1 MTIPAGFCG
10 TVTVKAAAEDPEGIY
25 APAEAEAVITV
36 NRITNKITTSAAS
49 YTKTASTSAQS
60 FTLGTKVKGTG
71 KVTYKSSSSSVK
83 VSSSGKVT
91 IAKNYV
97 GKATITISVAQ
108 KGIYNAAS
116 KKVTVTVKPA
126 KTVISQVTNSAAN
139 KVTVKWKKP
148 AGVGGYQI
156 QYSVK
161 SDFSTAGK
169 LTITSGSTLSRVIS
183 SLVKN
188 KKYYIRIRAY
198 KKVSGTNY
206 YGAWSAV
213 KSVTIKKGK
222 TIYFEG
228 TPKISRLDVVDGDV
242 DAFRV
247 NYKAVTGA
255 DGYQIYYQVEQN
267 SKLSAWKL
275 AGKTT
280 GNSLEVKV
288 KHGKNIFYFFRM
300 RAYKKR
306 ADGTVI
312 YSRYSAETDG
322 TALYYNPDFATF
334 MLSDAKSSTN
344 FVLIRITNNGKF
356 NLRVYSS
363 RAKLLDHD
371 YDSYDRDLQLIDS
384 DLNAISYVDI
394 PAGEAVLV
402 SFMVKSGGPTW
413 YDKKTDIRYRFRY
426 DGGMYYAYSS
436 AYYGTNYYAE

>member
-139 KVTVKWKKP
+139 KVTVKGKKP

-288 KHGKNIFYFFRM
+288 KHGKNIGSIIFSM
-300 RAYKKR
+300 
-306 ADGTVI
+306 
-312 YSRYSAETDG
+312 
-322 TALYYNPDFATF
+322 
-334 MLSDAKSSTN
+334 
-344 FVLIRITNNGKF
+344 
-356 NLRVYSS
+356 
-363 RAKLLDHD
+363 
-371 YDSYDRDLQLIDS
+371 
-384 DLNAISYVDI
+384 
-394 PAGEAVLV
+394 
-402 SFMVKSGGPTW
+402 
-413 YDKKTDIRYRFRY
+413 
-426 DGGMYYAYSS
+426 
-436 AYYGTNYYAE
+436 